1 MNVPFQEFVLPEN
14 VEATTDKEE
23 AILDAQYIV
32 HAIPVQQSRL
42 FLETMSQY
50 VPRQVPIINVSK
62 GMETATGCLMS
73 GIIASSLHKKQPV
86 VSMSGP
92 SFAKEIM
99 EGRLTSLVAASKDR
113 QLRLK
118 AQELFA
124 SDTIRVNSS
133 RDIIGVEVC
142 GAIKN
147 VLAIAAGIV
156 EGLGLGH
163 NAMAGLIAQG
173 CREIRWIARKMGA
186 RPETVA
192 GLAGMGDIM
201 LTCYGDLS
209 RNRSVGVRLGKGES
223 IHQILGSMNQVAEGV
238 TTASVVVGLARRFRI
253 HLPVLTAVAQ
263 VLDGN
268 LTPIEAVVEIMK
280 LPQIEER

>member
-1 MNVPFQEFVLPEN
+1 M
-14 VEATTDKEE
+14 EATLDKEE
-23 AILDAQYIV
+23 AIAGSEYVV
-32 HAIPVQQSRL
+32 HAIPVQKSRL
-42 FLETMSQY
+42 FLTTVKDY
-50 VPRQVPIINVSK
+50 LPKDLPIISVSK
-62 GMETATGCLMS
+62 GMEAGTGCMMS
-73 GIIASSLHKKQPV
+73 EIIASSLHKKQPAV
-86 VSMSGP
+86 FLSGP
-92 SFAKEIM
+92 SFAKEVM
-99 EGRLTSLVAASKDR
+99 ECRLTSFVAASRNRK
-113 QLRLK
+113 LCLK
-118 AQELFA
+118 VQQLFA
-124 SDTIRVNSS
+124 SDFIRVNAS
-133 RDIIGVEVC
+133 RDVIGVEVC

-173 CREIRWIARKMGA
+173 CREIRWLAKRMGA

-209 RNRSVGVRLGKGES
+209 RNRSVGVRLGRGES
-223 IHQILGSMNQVAEGV
+223 IHEILASMHQVAEGV
-238 TTASVVVGLARRFRI
+238 NTASVVVRLACRYRI
-253 HLPVLTAVAQ
+253 QLPVLTAVAQ

-268 LTPIEAVVEIMK
+268 LSPINAVAEIMR